1 MARTIQLGTKTLLLV
16 SAIALALLA
25 VLIVVFTLRT
35 TGMLENSI
43 YREARLESERVA
55 MLVQDTL
62 SPALVAAETLA
73 GIGSGY
79 GRFPAAERR
88 QVFSTIMR
96 NILERSEHFFGIWNV
111 WEPNAIDGQDARHRG
126 TAGNTPEGRFAGYW
140 NKTDT
145 GLNYEA
151 CVDFEAEKEN
161 SAYYQTPLKSGL
173 VYVTPP
179 TVYQI
184 AGKDTMVVSFCA
196 PIKDGQ
202 KTVGVAG
209 IDISMDRFQQMIAAT
224 KPFAGQAYVFLI
236 ANNGMRVAHPKK
248 EQVGKI
254 VGDDSP
260 EHKTALLA
268 AIREGKSYSLLKPS
282 AITGTSSYQYY
293 APITFGSSKEPW
305 SLCVVITMDVFQK
318 DINNLILF
326 TSLLSLA
333 GMALLVLVLQIF
345 IKKSIIRPLARISI
359 QLNDASGY
367 VSASA
372 GQLATASQ
380 SLSSGASTQAAAIE
394 ETASSLEE
402 IASHARHSAESAAQ
416 TNRVML
422 EEVGPTFQAISD
434 RLGEMNVAMQNVQ
447 RTSAETAKVLK
458 TIDEISFQTN
468 LLALNAAVEAA
479 RAGEAG
485 AGFAVVASEVR
496 ALAQRAATAT
506 TDTNRLVEDS
516 VNAAR
521 TSSEAFAEVSKAL
534 SANQTLSQKV
544 VQLVADITT
553 MNREQSQGIEQVNRA
568 VAEMETVVQQNA
580 ANAEETAASTEELSG
595 QAADLK
601 SMAGD
606 LASLI
611 GQQGGQTDTSRTPAR
626 ALPQSRPAQARPAA
640 LPPPQDGMETVR
652 QLDQDDLDSF

>member
-1 MARTIQLGTKTLLLV
+1 M
-16 SAIALALLA
+16 
-25 VLIVVFTLRT
+25 
-35 TGMLENSI
+35 
-43 YREARLESERVA
+43 
-55 MLVQDTL
+55 
-62 SPALVAAETLA
+62 
-73 GIGSGY
+73 
-79 GRFPAAERR
+79 
-88 QVFSTIMR
+88 
-96 NILERSEHFFGIWNV
+96 
-111 WEPNAIDGQDARHRG
+111 
-126 TAGNTPEGRFAGYW
+126 
-140 NKTDT
+140 
-145 GLNYEA
+145 
-151 CVDFEAEKEN
+151 
-161 SAYYQTPLKSGL
+161 
-173 VYVTPP
+173 TPP
-179 TVYQI
+179 TVYHRLR
-184 AGKDTMVVSFCA
+184 ASDVDGGRFCA
-196 PIKDGQ
+196 PSMTDKDCWGRRYRHLD
-202 KTVGVAG
+202 GPL
-209 IDISMDRFQQMIAAT
+209 QQMIA
-224 KPFAGQAYVFLI
+224 PQNPCRQAYASFDCQQRDE
-236 ANNGMRVAHPKK
+236 GCTPQKGTGR
-248 EQVGKI
+248 KI

-260 EHKTALLA
+260 EHKTALLS
-268 AIREGKSYSLLKPS
+268 AIKEGKSYSLLKPS

-544 VQLVADITT
+544 AAIGRHPT
-553 MNREQSQGIEQVNRA
+553 MNREQSQGSNRSTA
-568 VAEMETVVQQNA
+568 VAEMETVVQNA
-580 ANAEETAASTEELSG
+580 AQRRGDRRLNRGTLRTGCRPQVDGRGSG
-595 QAADLK
+595 QPDRAARGADRHF
-601 SMAGD
+601 
-606 LASLI
+606 
-611 GQQGGQTDTSRTPAR
+611 TD
-626 ALPQSRPAQARPAA
+626 SRPGTASVPSGPGQARSPPSTTGRHGDGAPA
-640 LPPPQDGMETVR
+640 
-652 QLDQDDLDSF
+652 

>member
-16 SAIALALLA
+16 SGIALALLA
-25 VLIVVFTLRT
+25 ILIVVFTLRT
-35 TGMLENSI
+35 TGMLEDSI
-43 YREARLESERVA
+43 YREARIESERVA

-111 WEPNAIDGQDARHRG
+111 WEPNAIDGQDARQRG
-126 TAGNTPEGRFAGYW
+126 TPGNTPDGRFAGYW

-161 SAYYQTPLKSGL
+161 SAYYQTPLKTGL

-254 VGDDSP
+254 GGAASP

-326 TSLLSLA
+326 TSLLSLG

-345 IKKSIIRPLARISI
+345 IRKSIIRPLARISIQLNDASI

-394 ETASSLEE
+394 ET
-402 IASHARHSAESAAQ
+402 ASHARHSAESAAQ

-553 MNREQSQGIEQVNRA
+553 MNREQAQGIEQVNKA
-568 VAEMETVVQQNA
+568 VSEMEIIVQQNA

-595 QAADLK
+595 QAGDLK

-606 LASLI
+606 LAGLI
-611 GQQGGQTDTSRTPAR
+611 GQTEHLELAAPVRGPVRQGAQHRPAPPVQRQEGTDTV
-626 ALPQSRPAQARPAA
+626 RP
-640 LPPPQDGMETVR
+640 
-652 QLDQDDLDSF
+652 LDQDDLDSF